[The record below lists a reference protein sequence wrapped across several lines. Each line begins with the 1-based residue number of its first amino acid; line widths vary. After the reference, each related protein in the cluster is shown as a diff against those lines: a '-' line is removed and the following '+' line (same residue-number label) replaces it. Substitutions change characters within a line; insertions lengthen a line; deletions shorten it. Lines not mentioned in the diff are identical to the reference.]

1 MSKKLIK
8 QLFSLSLIA
17 VALFG
22 GVFDTSAHHAVI
34 RVNLEEMTA
43 LADSVFV
50 GRCINVEETRD
61 MIAGGDLPVT
71 RYTFEVERAIKGKM
85 PKQITFSQIG
95 HAPRRAIGKGDG
107 LVSNGVRVKG
117 GSFLHGASAYRVGD
131 EVVLFLNP
139 INEGTKVSSPVGLYQ
154 GAFFV
159 SRMPS
164 GQKLIRN
171 SINNLGLFTTRY
183 TGAKLKDS
191 AAKLIFPDRDNP
203 VDQSASLGLKSDSLA
218 RKRGSLP
225 MEDFLNLV
233 EQINIAHGGE
243 RGVIA
248 DNRTGKGAILQ

>member
-1 MSKKLIK
+1 MSRKTIK

-43 LADSVFV
+43 LAENVFM
-50 GRCINVEETRD
+50 GRCVNVEETRD
-61 MIAGGDLPVT
+61 MIAGGNLPVT
-71 RYTFEVERAIKGKM
+71 RYTFEVERAVKGKV

-95 HAPRRAIGKGDG
+95 HVPRRAIGKGDG

-139 INEGTKVSSPVGLYQ
+139 INDGAKVSSPVGLYQ
-154 GAFFV
+154 GAFFI

-164 GQKLIRN
+164 GQKMLRN

-183 TGAKLKDS
+183 TGAKMKES
-191 AAKLIFPDRDNP
+191 NAKLIFPDRDNP
-203 VDQSASLGLKSDSLA
+203 VATDASPGLQAASLA

-225 MEDFLNLV
+225 LDEFLNLV

-248 DNRTGKGAILQ
+248 DNRNGKGVILQ

>member
-1 MSKKLIK
+1 MSKKSIK

-17 VALFG
+17 VALLG

-43 LADSVFV
+43 LAENVFM
-50 GRCINVEETRD
+50 GRCISVEETRD

-95 HAPRRAIGKGDG
+95 HAPRRALGKNDG
-107 LVSNGVRVKG
+107 PVSNGMRVKG
-117 GSFLHGASAYRVGD
+117 GSFLHGAAAYRVGD

-139 INEGTKVSSPVGLYQ
+139 TYDGAKVSSPVGLYQ

-164 GQKLIRN
+164 GQKMLRN

-183 TGAKLKDS
+183 TGAKL
-191 AAKLIFPDRDNP
+191 AHWGAKVIFPDRDNP
-203 VDQSASLGLKSDSLA
+203 VEAGAGLGAQTASLA

-225 MEDFLNLV
+225 LEEFLSLV
-233 EQINIAHGGE
+233 EQINTAHGGE

-248 DNRTGKGAILQ
+248 DNKNGKGAILQ

>member
-1 MSKKLIK
+1 MSKKSIK

-43 LADSVFV
+43 LAENVFM

-85 PKQITFSQIG
+85 PKQITFTQIG

-107 LVSNGVRVKG
+107 LVSNGMRVKG

-139 INEGTKVSSPVGLYQ
+139 MSEGIEGEQPRRALSRRVLHLAHAERAKNAPQQHKQSGVVHDPLHGREADPVGSQ
-154 GAFFV
+154 GHLPRPRQSCR
-159 SRMPS
+159 SRRGYRAADGFS
-164 GQKLIRN
+164 GSKARV
-171 SINNLGLFTTRY
+171 
-183 TGAKLKDS
+183 AS
-191 AAKLIFPDRDNP
+191 A
-203 VDQSASLGLKSDSLA
+203 
-218 RKRGSLP
+218 
-225 MEDFLNLV
+225 
-233 EQINIAHGGE
+233 
-243 RGVIA
+243 
-248 DNRTGKGAILQ
+248 

>member
-1 MSKKLIK
+1 
-8 QLFSLSLIA
+8 
-17 VALFG
+17 
-22 GVFDTSAHHAVI
+22 
-34 RVNLEEMTA
+34 VNLEEMTA
-43 LADSVFV
+43 LAENVFM
-50 GRCINVEETRD
+50 GRCISVEETRD

-107 LVSNGVRVKG
+107 PVSGGMRVKG

-139 INEGTKVSSPVGLYQ
+139 INDGTKMSSPVGLYQ
-154 GAFFV
+154 GAFFI
-159 SRMPS
+159 SQMPS
-164 GQKLIRN
+164 GQKMLRN

-183 TGAKLKDS
+183 TGAKV
-191 AAKLIFPDRDNP
+191 AEWGAKVIFPDRDNP
-203 VDQSASLGLKSDSLA
+203 VEGAGLGVQTAALA

-225 MEDFLNLV
+225 LEEFLSLV

-243 RGVIA
+243 RGAIA
-248 DNRTGKGAILQ
+248 DNKSGKGAILQ